1 MEIYKSR
8 ISILEEQLKNEVI
21 SPIQSSEYNK
31 NQMNS
36 PVPDVKEE
44 DSSSSNSNES
54 SEVISIQEDI
64 EEKEVVPEGDVE
76 ITPKET
82 NEEDQT
88 TNQIIL
94 TSTTSIG
101 PPQPELPPSAEIDEL
116 SVETL
121 LQQKE
126 ELEKEIQET
135 TEAIHSL
142 QKELEESK
150 QINLFVVYYLN
161 FIS

>member
-36 PVPDVKEE
+36 PVPDVKEKE
-44 DSSSSNSNES
+44 SSSSNSNES
-54 SEVISIQEDI
+54 LEVISIQEDI

-76 ITPKET
+76 ITSKET

-150 QINLFVVYYLN
+150 QINLFVVFNLD

>member
-21 SPIQSSEYNK
+21 SPIQSSEYSK

-44 DSSSSNSNES
+44 ESSSSNSNES

-76 ITPKET
+76 ITSKET

-150 QINLFVVYYLN
+150 QINLFVVFNLD

>member
-44 DSSSSNSNES
+44 ESLSSNSNETT
-54 SEVISIQEDI
+54 EIIPIEENI
-64 EEKEVVPEGDVE
+64 EEKEVVLEGDIE

-82 NEEDQT
+82 NEEDKT

>member
-44 DSSSSNSNES
+44 ESLSSNSNETT
-54 SEVISIQEDI
+54 EIIPIKENI
-64 EEKEVVPEGDVE
+64 EEKEVVPEGDIE

-82 NEEDQT
+82 NEEDKT

-101 PPQPELPPSAEIDEL
+101 PPQPELPPSAEIDE
-116 SVETL
+116 
-121 LQQKE
+121 
-126 ELEKEIQET
+126 
-135 TEAIHSL
+135 
-142 QKELEESK
+142 
-150 QINLFVVYYLN
+150 
-161 FIS
+161 

>member
-76 ITPKET
+76 ITFKET

-101 PPQPELPPSAEIDEL
+101 PPQPELPPSAEIDQL

>member
-36 PVPDVKEE
+36 HVPDVKEE
-44 DSSSSNSNES
+44 ESLSSNSNETT
-54 SEVISIQEDI
+54 EIIPIEENI
-64 EEKEVVPEGDVE
+64 EEKEVVPEGDIE

-82 NEEDQT
+82 NEEDKT

-94 TSTTSIG
+94 TSTTSID

>member
-1 MEIYKSR
+1 METYKSR

-36 PVPDVKEE
+36 PVPDVKEKE
-44 DSSSSNSNES
+44 SSSSNSNES
-54 SEVISIQEDI
+54 LEVISIQEDI

-135 TEAIHSL
+135 TEAIQSL

-150 QINLFVVYYLN
+150 QINLFVVFNLD